1 MKGRRDVIKI
11 GLAAG
16 IGAVTAAGTI
26 SARAASKSRKDDDEP
41 PAPLPPLTTKGIP
54 STGERLAVVGVG
66 TNNYSPDTPAERAAR
81 RDVLAGL
88 TAAGASV
95 IDTAPA
101 YRQSESVI
109 GDLLADIGNRKQ
121 AFIATKVSADGG
133 NLASGIASIEES
145 KKRLRTDVLDLVQV
159 HSLNGVDVL
168 LPHLVDLK
176 RKGQVRYIG
185 VTTSS
190 GSQHDAMVKLI
201 RTQPLDFIQVDYSLA
216 NRAAAD
222 EVLPAALEKRVA
234 VLVNLPF
241 GGRSDG
247 NLFSRVAGVDLPD
260 WAGAIDA
267 RSWGQIFLKYVV
279 SHPAVTVAIPGMTK
293 LAHLDD
299 NLGAARGRLPD
310 AMLRA
315 RIEKYWDQHFDS

>member
-16 IGAVTAAGTI
+16 IGAMAGAGTK
-26 SARAASKSRKDDDEP
+26 SAWAASKSKSKDDDEP
-41 PAPLPPLTTKGIP
+41 PPPPTPLTTKAIP
-54 STGERLAVVGVG
+54 STGERLAVIGVG
-66 TNNYSPDTPAERAAR
+66 TNNYSPDTPAERSAR
-81 RDVLAGL
+81 REVLAGL

-101 YRQSESVI
+101 YRQSEAVI
-109 GDLLADIGNRKQ
+109 GELLADIGNRKQ

-133 NLASGIASIEES
+133 NLATAIASIEES
-145 KKRLRTDVLDLVQV
+145 KKRLRTDVLDLVQI

-168 LPHLVDLK
+168 FPHLNDLK

-190 GSQHDAMVKLI
+190 GSQHEAMVKLI
-201 RTQPLDFIQVDYSLA
+201 NTQPLDFVQVDYSLS

-222 EVLPAALEKRVA
+222 EVLPAALEKRIA

-241 GGRSDG
+241 GGRSE

-267 RSWGQIFLKYVV
+267 HSWGQIFLKYVV

-315 RIEKYWDQHFDS
+315 RIEKYWDQHFES